1 MTIKDIE
8 INRDLKKTQ
17 SLINLFYHPVLVV
30 NNDLDILAS
39 NNKLNESEAL
49 SSNLPII
56 IDAIVPLLNGEQEL
70 AFCVIE
76 GEEKLCT
83 AMPMEHGR
91 TLVKIARSKPSAL
104 AKRYYNLVTAI
115 DKIPDA
121 AIICSD
127 GKIDL
132 VNEQFQN
139 IFPFCGNKSL
149 NGVPLDSILNDFSDY
164 FAQGDSHLQAV
175 TYRFLRR
182 KFNSKQEMSLS
193 FTAPD
198 GQFYEYRDNL
208 TFTGGRVGLIIN
220 ESQIKGLNEQLEISF
235 NEATALSNAK
245 SNFMAAMSHEV
256 RTPLNGIIGLL
267 DLCEHQEE
275 FKGNE
280 LLKRVS
286 KSSISLLSLIND
298 VLDFT
303 KFDANMVQLS
313 PSDVNLRVLCE
324 ELINTFYGQAK
335 QQNVELTLFVD
346 PVISRIVSVDE
357 LRLTQ
362 VLTNLISNGLKFNQK
377 LNATLRLEVLQDDL
391 TNYIHFN
398 VIDNGIGIES
408 TKVHTIFDR
417 FTQANDDIHKTFGGT
432 GLGLS
437 ICQKIVQLMGGGIY
451 VDSEL
456 GKGSTFVVQLPLE
469 ACSAPEIELAP
480 ANLDTFTF
488 ETNNAVFFNDLNRY
502 AQRFHFK
509 AILTDALP
517 SNALPNHFYLLDAS
531 SGCETELINI
541 EQALQDNR
549 PPIPVHQIALLVDNV
564 NMHAQSTIKQ
574 IHLAPLKLA
583 ELLSLTAPHCPSL
596 SATAASMSLKNISDR
611 LRILVVEDNPDNIY
625 VLKKQF
631 DALNIKASFA
641 MSAEE
646 AIIFFEQQPFN
657 VVISDYQMPVITGGE
672 LIGILR
678 CLEESEQRPTS
689 TMLILTADNSKQCQA
704 HCNEVGVDRILMKPL
719 TLQTL
724 ADLISRLNSEQSAL
738 TSSVETVT
746 DEHDAENLLFEAD
759 FFDDSSEV
767 NSKVD
772 STRVFDIS
780 ALTEIVGDI
789 SPQEEYDYLCGFE
802 QSLSKDLPLML
813 DVVDVEDWQT
823 LSKFAH
829 RLKSSARIVG
839 AYHLS
844 QKCETVEHIGR
855 QIPAEPLILLDWEE
869 MKLAIEELI
878 THIRK
883 YLENHDS
890 LQ

>member
-1 MTIKDIE
+1 M
-8 INRDLKKTQ
+8 
-17 SLINLFYHPVLVV
+17 
-30 NNDLDILAS
+30 
-39 NNKLNESEAL
+39 
-49 SSNLPII
+49 
-56 IDAIVPLLNGEQEL
+56 
-70 AFCVIE
+70 
-76 GEEKLCT
+76 
-83 AMPMEHGR
+83 
-91 TLVKIARSKPSAL
+91 
-104 AKRYYNLVTAI
+104 
-115 DKIPDA
+115 
-121 AIICSD
+121 
-127 GKIDL
+127 
-132 VNEQFQN
+132 
-139 IFPFCGNKSL
+139 
-149 NGVPLDSILNDFSDY
+149 
-164 FAQGDSHLQAV
+164 
-175 TYRFLRR
+175 
-182 KFNSKQEMSLS
+182 
-193 FTAPD
+193 
-198 GQFYEYRDNL
+198 
-208 TFTGGRVGLIIN
+208 
-220 ESQIKGLNEQLEISF
+220 
-235 NEATALSNAK
+235 
-245 SNFMAAMSHEV
+245 
-256 RTPLNGIIGLL
+256 
-267 DLCEHQEE
+267 
-275 FKGNE
+275 
-280 LLKRVS
+280 
-286 KSSISLLSLIND
+286 
-298 VLDFT
+298 
-303 KFDANMVQLS
+303 
-313 PSDVNLRVLCE
+313 
-324 ELINTFYGQAK
+324 
-335 QQNVELTLFVD
+335 
-346 PVISRIVSVDE
+346 
-357 LRLTQ
+357 
-362 VLTNLISNGLKFNQK
+362 
-377 LNATLRLEVLQDDL
+377 
-391 TNYIHFN
+391 
-398 VIDNGIGIES
+398 
-408 TKVHTIFDR
+408 
-417 FTQANDDIHKTFGGT
+417 
-432 GLGLS
+432 
-437 ICQKIVQLMGGGIY
+437 
-451 VDSEL
+451 
-456 GKGSTFVVQLPLE
+456 
-469 ACSAPEIELAP
+469 
-480 ANLDTFTF
+480 
-488 ETNNAVFFNDLNRY
+488 
-502 AQRFHFK
+502 
-509 AILTDALP
+509 
-517 SNALPNHFYLLDAS
+517 
-531 SGCETELINI
+531 
-541 EQALQDNR
+541 
-549 PPIPVHQIALLVDNV
+549 HQIALLVDNV
-564 NMHAQSTIKQ
+564 NMHAQLTIKQ

-583 ELLSLTAPHCPSL
+583 ELLSLAAPHCPFL
-596 SATAASMSLKNISDR
+596 SATAASMSPKNISDR

-678 CLEESEQRPTS
+678 CLEESEQRPKS

-772 STRVFDIS
+772 STRVFDIA

-890 LQ
+890 TQ